1 MLLAWNSIIS
11 FSRIIDTIGLDD
23 TTMDVDKYI
32 LNNLLLELRKDNLG
46 TVSFKALTHPN
57 EFVVGVGEQ
66 INEPLP

>member
-1 MLLAWNSIIS
+1 
-11 FSRIIDTIGLDD
+11 
-23 TTMDVDKYI
+23 MDVDKYI